1 MRIMHILKHCVDG
14 NGSVHVAV
22 DLACAQADAG
32 HDVLIASSGG
42 RYDDMLRAHGVEV
55 AIVPRPEGLRV
66 ASRVA
71 MSMLAIA
78 GRFRPH
84 VVHAH
89 MMSSAVLGFGISMLV
104 RAPLVTTV
112 HNSFDKHSVLMRL
125 GRVVVAVSEAERQLL
140 LSRGYPAGKVV
151 TVLNGADGSPRE
163 TLDGADLG
171 PLARPCVVTLS
182 GLHRRKAVDDVIRA
196 FAEVLP
202 EFPDWHLNVI
212 GGGSDRERLMGLV
225 ADLGLD
231 RSVHFKGSTL
241 TPRPLLEQADIF
253 ATATL
258 ADPCPLAVAEAR
270 AAGCAIVATAV
281 GGIPEVLE
289 HGRAGQ
295 LTPASDPPAM
305 AAAFRALMADADV
318 LASWRSRAKQGAEH
332 LTVRR
337 MADDYTRV
345 YESAQLGARARPAT
359 LLTRHRHGQV
369 EGNAHLPGADARV
382 RVAYLVP
389 PSRHFAGIERVVH
402 EIATGLMEAHGDLL
416 DVHVL
421 FSSRYD
427 DDLLADTRYT
437 LHVLDVDRLRSLAAT
452 LRARVHDGGFD
463 VLVCPQ
469 VEASVIAWLATRG
482 LRLPVFVTHLHGNPR
497 VEEAAGSRRTR
508 AAFSLFRH
516 IVSRRVSAVLAVS
529 PALSQHAAQSIA
541 QRAPVHFAPNPVRDL
556 GDSGA
561 RSPGD
566 GRFRFVNVAR
576 LSRQKGQ
583 DVLLRALAA
592 ARPDLPPVTLPRVG
606 SGPDDAAL
614 RRLSSELGLDDVVAF
629 AGYSSDPAGYL
640 RCADCFVLPSRWEGF
655 GVVLVEALQFGLPLL
670 AADCDFGPADVI
682 TDPRI
687 GELVATED
695 VAALAEGLKRAARR
709 VPDPQDEAF
718 RRAAA
723 GRYARREATETHV
736 DVLKRIAADRRSRS
750 ARLAAFAR
758 SRDRDR

>member
-1 MRIMHILKHCVDG
+1 MRIMHVLKHCVDG
-14 NGSVHVAV
+14 NGGVHVAV
-22 DLACAQADAG
+22 DLACAQANAG
-32 HDVLIASSGG
+32 HAVLIASSGG

-55 AIVPRPEGLRV
+55 AIVSRPEGLRV
-66 ASRVA
+66 TSRVA
-71 MSMLAIA
+71 ISLLAIA

-84 VVHAH
+84 VIHAH

-112 HNSFDKHSVLMRL
+112 HNSFDKHSVIMRL

-140 LSRGYPAGKVV
+140 LSRGYPARKVV

-163 TLDGADLG
+163 TLDGSDLG

-212 GGGSDRERLMGLV
+212 GGGPDRERLMDMV
-225 ADLGLD
+225 TDLGLD

-241 TPRPLLEQADIF
+241 TPRPLLEQADVF

-270 AAGCAIVATAV
+270 AAGCAVVATAV
-281 GGIPEVLE
+281 GGIPELLE
-289 HGRAGQ
+289 HGQAGQ
-295 LTPASDPPAM
+295 LIPASDPPAM

-318 LASWRSRAKQGAEH
+318 LASWRCRAKQGAEH

-345 YESAQLGARARPAT
+345 YESVQLGA
-359 LLTRHRHGQV
+359 HMS
-369 EGNAHLPGADARV
+369 GAGARV
-382 RVAYLVP
+382 RVAYFVP

-402 EIATGLMEAHGDLL
+402 EIATGLTEAHGDLL

-437 LHVLDVDRLRSLAAT
+437 LHVLDIDRLRNLAAT
-452 LRARVHDGGFD
+452 LRARIRDGGFD

-482 LRLPVFVTHLHGNPR
+482 LRLPVFVVHLHGNPR
-497 VEEAAGSRRTR
+497 VEEAAGSRCTR

-516 IVSRRVSAVLAVS
+516 LVSRHVSAVLAVS
-529 PALSQHAAQSIA
+529 PSLSRYAARSIA
-541 QRAPVHFAPNPVRDL
+541 SRAPVHFARNPVRDL

-566 GRFRFVNVAR
+566 GRFRFVNIAR

-583 DVLLRALAA
+583 DILLRALAV
-592 ARPDLPPVTLPRVG
+592 ARPDLPPVTLTLVG
-606 SGPDDAAL
+606 SGPDEAAL
-614 RRLSSELGLDDVVAF
+614 RWLSSELGLDNVVIF
-629 AGYSSDPAGYL
+629 AGYSSDPASYL
-640 RCADCFVLPSRWEGF
+640 RCADCFVLSSRWEGF

-670 AADCDFGPADVI
+670 ATDCDFGPADVI

-687 GELVATED
+687 GELVATEN
-695 VAALAEGLKRAARR
+695 VEALAEGLKRAARR

-718 RRAAA
+718 RRAVA
-723 GRYARREATETHV
+723 GSYARHEATETHV
-736 DVLKRIAADRRSRS
+736 DVLRRIAADRRPRS
-750 ARLAAFAR
+750 VRLAAFAAAR
-758 SRDRDR
+758 AQDR